1 MKNFGALF
9 KGVDHALYRLVED
22 QPDQALQH
30 LIAELEIDKKIDFA
44 SIGMGPEYPM
54 IVEIAKRTVAI
65 GDINARFVRGQGD
78 FGGKT
83 LADQLKADDE
93 IGGNGLR
100 LARFYP
106 RADAPGQKI
115 RIALYIGDQIK

>member
-9 KGVDHALYRLVED
+9 KGVDHTLYRLVED

-65 GDINARFVRGQGD
+65 GDINARFIRGQGD

-83 LADQLKADDE
+83 LAD
-93 IGGNGLR
+93 
-100 LARFYP
+100 
-106 RADAPGQKI
+106 
-115 RIALYIGDQIK
+115 